1 MEQASGARIWS
12 NMKLYL
18 LQLGSLQPVGR
29 PVPGYV
35 IQTDDGKNVLI
46 DTGLPASFITHP
58 PGPMGPLGSR
68 PEVREEDYIV
78 ARLASIG
85 LEPDDIDILVC
96 THFDLDHAGNHAL
109 FGGAELVVQRAHYEA
124 ARAGNPRLQ
133 RARPEW
139 DAPHLHYRPI
149 DGDMELLPGI
159 ELIESS
165 GHVIGHQ
172 SVLVRLPHTGPVLLA
187 IDALPSAVLDGTDIM
202 DADNRAFLAMDEDE
216 TLSRQSTRK
225 LADLARREGVRLIV
239 FGHDEKQWPTL
250 RHAPEFY
257 D

>member
-1 MEQASGARIWS
+1 MEQAREVVDWS

-18 LQLGSLQPVGR
+18 LQLGSLQPTGR

-46 DTGLPASFITHP
+46 DTGLPFSFIANP
-58 PGPMGPLGSR
+58 PGPMGASGSW
-68 PEVREEDYIV
+68 PEVREEDHIV

-85 LEPDDIDILVC
+85 LAPEEIDILVC
-96 THFDLDHAGNHAL
+96 THFDPDHAGNHAL
-109 FGGAELVVQRAHYEA
+109 FGHSELVVQRAHYEA
-124 ARAGNPRLQ
+124 ALAGNARLQ
-133 RARPEW
+133 RVRSEW
-139 DAPHLHYRPI
+139 DAPHLSYRLI
-149 DGDMELLPGI
+149 DGDTELLPGI

-187 IDALPSAVLDGTDIM
+187 IDALPSAVLDDTDIM
-202 DADNRAFLAMDEDE
+202 DADNRAFLAMDEDKDL
-216 TLSRQSTRK
+216 TRQSTRK
-225 LADLARREGVRLIV
+225 LADLARREGVQLIV

-250 RHAPEFY
+250 KHAPEFY